1 MILLGFLSKL
11 FGKKPIVEIEEFT
24 LTDNNI
30 EQTFNELEDLYTKKQ
45 RINQY
50 LEEIDLKEK
59 AYEKYKRLDKV
70 SLEAL
75 EKSVNKIKQIKEQK
89 QNLRGRLISNNS
101 ALSRIMPYEKELP
114 NLIKEMK
121 IAENRRKET
130 EGQMLYLKEERV
142 NLEDD
147 REDLLKAYSMLKG
160 VSIFLVILIGVA
172 LITSFVLLQVLRE
185 GIWITMSILV
195 IVVVGSMVGVMLY
208 KDKLEREIS
217 DNEVLQQKAVKLLN
231 KVIIRFFNQ
240 TQYLDFQYKKLGVE
254 SVAQLELYYN
264 RYMQNKDNENTF
276 LRLNDALSLIDEDIM
291 GILQEN
297 HIEYDAYNVRE
308 VVTWLIEPKRANE
321 MQALEEERR
330 KTKEQLISME
340 HYEQEMW
347 KEIAIALEDNELKDR
362 TLMCLSRFKGENLLD
377 NIMKSSIQ

>member
-1 MILLGFLSKL
+1 MGFLSKL